1 VNKPVG
7 KRTWAIAE
15 GYLPGWSQG
24 PEPEMA
30 SHETLCILNTG
41 AETARITLTVFF
53 ADREPVGPYRL
64 EVPGRRTRHVRFDDL
79 ETPERIP
86 RETDYAALVESTV
99 PIVVQHTRLDSR
111 QAANALFSTVAF
123 GAD

>member
-1 VNKPVG
+1 
-7 KRTWAIAE
+7 
-15 GYLPGWSQG
+15 
-24 PEPEMA
+24 
-30 SHETLCILNTG
+30 
-41 AETARITLTVFF
+41 
-53 ADREPVGPYRL
+53 
-64 EVPGRRTRHVRFDDL
+64 VRFDDL